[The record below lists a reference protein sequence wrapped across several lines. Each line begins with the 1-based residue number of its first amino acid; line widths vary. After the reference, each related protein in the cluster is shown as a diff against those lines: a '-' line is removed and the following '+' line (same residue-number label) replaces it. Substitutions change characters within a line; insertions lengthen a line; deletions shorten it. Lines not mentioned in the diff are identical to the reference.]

1 MWDVSGGGG
10 GAAERPP
17 GPVWIGESGQG
28 RMQGTRG
35 TCSLHFCL

>member
-1 MWDVSGGGG
+1 MWEVSGGGG

-17 GPVWIGESGQG
+17 EPMWVGERGQG
-28 RMQGTRG
+28 GMQGTRS